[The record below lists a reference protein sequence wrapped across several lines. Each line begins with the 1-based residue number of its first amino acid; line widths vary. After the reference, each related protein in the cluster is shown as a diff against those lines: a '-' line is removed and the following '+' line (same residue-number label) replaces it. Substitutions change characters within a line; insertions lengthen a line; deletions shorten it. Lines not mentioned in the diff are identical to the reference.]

1 MTAVFV
7 EVLIIKKYGVG
18 RQHICNKV
26 GDGLLYDLRI
36 NAGNVD
42 LKITS
47 WREMIGTVS
56 TF

>member
-1 MTAVFV
+1 MELGGNIFV
-7 EVLIIKKYGVG
+7 IKLEMVYY
-18 RQHICNKV
+18 
-26 GDGLLYDLRI
+26 LYDLRI

-56 TF
+56 AF